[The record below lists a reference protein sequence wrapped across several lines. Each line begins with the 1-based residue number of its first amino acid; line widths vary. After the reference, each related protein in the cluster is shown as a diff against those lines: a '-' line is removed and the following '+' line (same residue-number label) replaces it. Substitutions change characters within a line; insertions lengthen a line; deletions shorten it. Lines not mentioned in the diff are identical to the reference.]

1 MKTLFVC
8 QANVGRSQMA
18 EAFYN
23 FHTKSRNATSAGVED
38 FRKKYHHQ
46 PTREIIDAMMEKGID
61 ISNQRIDFLT
71 PKMVDD
77 AEQVVVLCAQN
88 LCPPFLINSS
98 KAVFR
103 EVQDPYQQDANTIRR
118 VRDQIEGVVLEL
130 VKDNGNIHK

>member
-1 MKTLFVC
+1 MKILFVC

-23 FHTKSRNATSAGVED
+23 FYTKSRNARSAGVED
-38 FRKKYHHQ
+38 FREKYHYQ
-46 PTREIIDAMMEKGID
+46 PTTEIIGTMMEKGIN

-71 PKMVDD
+71 PKMIDEV
-77 AEQVVVLCAQN
+77 EQVVVLCAQN

-103 EVQDPYQQDANTIRR
+103 EVQDPHQQNESIICQI
-118 VRDQIEGVVLEL
+118 RDQIEDIILDL
-130 VKDNGNIHK
+130 IADNENIHK